1 MGEFLERD
9 SSASTA
15 GPGSGAGAPKAAP
28 ERHHRS
34 EETSSLHPK
43 HATSY
48 SSSSCSSSKDKKASK
63 TAAAAATTSSDLNAD
78 RFQYHSPGGGGV
90 VVGANNAAPPVLQS
104 VGGNKERSPVVGNP
118 VLENDVKEIK
128 RLLKSYMGRLENK
141 DVSAKAAK
149 EWRLVARVLDR
160 LFFYTYIATIVISWC
175 TFFPRDVGN
184 ASSPQPTKSSSGE
197 PLKEQQI
204 C

>member
-15 GPGSGAGAPKAAP
+15 GPGPGAGAPKAP

-48 SSSSCSSSKDKKASK
+48 SSSSCGSSSKDKRASK
-63 TAAAAATTSSDLNAD
+63 TAAAATTSSDLNAD
-78 RFQYHSPGGGGV
+78 RFQHHSPGGVAGT
-90 VVGANNAAPPVLQS
+90 NNAAPPVQCAAAAS
-104 VGGNKERSPVVGNP
+104 GNKERSPVVGNP
-118 VLENDVKEIK
+118 VLENDIKEIK

-175 TFFPRDVGN
+175 TFFPRDVGS
-184 ASSPQPTKSSSGE
+184 ASSPHPTKSSTGE
-197 PLKEQQI
+197 PLKEQQL